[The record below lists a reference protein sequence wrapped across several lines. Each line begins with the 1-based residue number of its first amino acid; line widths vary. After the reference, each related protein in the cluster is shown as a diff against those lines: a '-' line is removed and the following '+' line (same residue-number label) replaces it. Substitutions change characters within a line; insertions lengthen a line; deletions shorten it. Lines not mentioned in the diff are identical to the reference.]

1 MIEILPLPTVPET
14 MQMVESDIKKQ
25 TKQVLSNLSA
35 VLQEA
40 GSSLDKV
47 IKTTVFLQDMNNFND
62 MNEVYK
68 EAFGNH
74 TPARSTV
81 QVARLPKDS
90 LVEIEC
96 VALIA

>member
-1 MIEILPLPTVPET
+1 
-14 MQMVESDIKKQ
+14 MQMVEADIKKQ
-25 TKQVLSNLSA
+25 TKQVLANLSA
-35 VLQEA
+35 VLKEA
-40 GSSLDKV
+40 GSALDKV
-47 IKTTVFLQDMNNFND
+47 VKTTVFLQDMNSFND

-68 EAFGNH
+68 EVFGSH

-96 VALIA
+96 VALVEA